1 MSQCAAPIL
10 WNCKVETVIRSRFH
24 PARDAAIG
32 AGAALLFAWFA
43 ELASRAGPP
52 VFDTAWRDLVHGY
65 AAPWLTRVMIAASWA
80 GSGLVLWPL
89 GALIVLLLARAG
101 REREGALFAV
111 AVVGANLISE
121 SLKLFFHRVRPEP
134 WFGYPLP
141 SSYSFPS
148 GHAFVSFCF
157 CLCLAEVVVRDEW
170 PAARKAAVWGAA
182 VACTLTIGLSRVY
195 LGVHYPTDVLAG
207 FAAGVVW
214 TTVIRVAH
222 HMWTKGGEGTGMS
235 S

>member
-1 MSQCAAPIL
+1 M
-10 WNCKVETVIRSRFH
+10 
-24 PARDAAIG
+24 
-32 AGAALLFAWFA
+32 AG
-43 ELASRAGPP
+43 RAGTPAY
-52 VFDTAWRDLVHGY
+52 DTAARDLVHGY
-65 AAPWLTRVMIAASWA
+65 AAPWLTWVMIAASWA

-89 GALIVLLLARAG
+89 GALVVLLLARAG

-111 AVVGANLISE
+111 AVLGANLISE

-141 SSYSFPS
+141 KTYSFPS
-148 GHAFVSFCF
+148 GHALVSFCF
-157 CLCLAEVVVRDEW
+157 CLCLAELVVRDEW

-182 VACTLTIGLSRVY
+182 VGCTLTIGLSRVY

-222 HMWTKGGEGTGMS
+222 HVWTKRREGTGIS
-235 S
+235 F

>member
-1 MSQCAAPIL
+1 M
-10 WNCKVETVIRSRFH
+10 
-24 PARDAAIG
+24 
-32 AGAALLFAWFA
+32 
-43 ELASRAGPP
+43 
-52 VFDTAWRDLVHGY
+52 FDTAWRDLVHGY